1 VKESFADTLD
11 QVASSSTLR
20 ELVVAVDNFS
30 DACVA
35 SIAKEMRTNTAMESI
50 VLVEAAQDPSGQQS
64 RPFLPIAQTL
74 ETNNFTLQNV
84 TVCGLGQT
92 MDRICRGGIPTTTF
106 LSASWTGTAGSAA
119 RSSSCRGYHVAP
131 TNSLW
136 PRVLGVFSPL
146 PTLLYRF
153 LRKGEVNLLG
163 SLLQRDGSAR
173 GHKKRGRA

>member
-1 VKESFADTLD
+1 MPRRHPDHDF
-11 QVASSSTLR
+11 
-20 ELVVAVDNFS
+20 LVSV
-30 DACVA
+30 
-35 SIAKEMRTNTAMESI
+35 
-50 VLVEAAQDPSGQQS
+50 
-64 RPFLPIAQTL
+64 
-74 ETNNFTLQNV
+74 
-84 TVCGLGQT
+84 
-92 MDRICRGGIPTTTF
+92 MDRNRRIRRA
-106 LSASWTGTAGSAA
+106 LEQLQ
-119 RSSSCRGYHVAP
+119 GYHVAP

>member
-1 VKESFADTLD
+1 MKVSFADTLD

-20 ELVVAVDNFS
+20 ELVVSVDDLS

-50 VLVEAAQDPSGQQS
+50 VLVEAAQDPSGQQA

-74 ETNNFTLQNV
+74 ETYNFTLQNV
-84 TVCGLGQT
+84 MWFGADYGPDMPRRHPDHDFLVSI
-92 MDRICRGGIPTTTF
+92 MDRNRRIRRA
-106 LSASWTGTAGSAA
+106 LEQLQ
-119 RSSSCRGYHVAP
+119 GYHVAP

-136 PRVLGVFSPL
+136 PRVLGVVSPL

-153 LRKGEVNLLG
+153 LRKGDVILLC

>member
-1 VKESFADTLD
+1 MKESFADTLD

-74 ETNNFTLQNV
+74 ETYNFTLQNV
-84 TVCGLGQT
+84 MWFGADYGPDMPRRHPDHDFLVSV
-92 MDRICRGGIPTTTF
+92 MDRNRRIRRA
-106 LSASWTGTAGSAA
+106 LEQLQ
-119 RSSSCRGYHVAP
+119 GYHVAP

-146 PTLLYRF
+146 PTLLFGF